1 MLVSSKEDM
10 KGVRKRHFEC
20 LMYGV
25 TIGEAIVMSMGM
37 ESGGKKGKQRV
48 TERVEVEKARAKI
61 KCGKCRYI

>member
-1 MLVSSKEDM
+1 MVVSSKEDM

-37 ESGGKKGKQRV
+37 ESGGKKG
-48 TERVEVEKARAKI
+48 
-61 KCGKCRYI
+61 